1 LKGLAVIK
9 PRFRQQ
15 SSFLALLLAL
25 SLIVAGCSSSISTSS
40 NDDEDLAPTPVEETD
55 GVETTVN
62 DVDDPA
68 TEEDDPATEDE
79 DNDVEVDSN
88 DDAVAEADE
97 AEESRPGDEPSD
109 VELAVEQ
116 VRPAVVFL
124 AVQVQASGPFGTPEE
139 QEGVGSGVII
149 DQEGHILTN
158 NHVVDGATTIDVVLP
173 DGRTFEGQVLG
184 RSPQRDLA
192 LIEIQTDEELPVA
205 ELGVSEDLRIGQSV
219 VAIGNALG
227 LPGGPTV
234 TTGVV
239 SALGRTIEPGMGNPL
254 MENLIQTD
262 AAINPGNSGGPL
274 INLNGEVIGVNTA
287 RIQQAE
293 GIGFAVAV
301 DTARTFISQVVEQEP
316 QPYIGITGLD
326 LSPAIAQQ
334 YQLPADR
341 GVLIVEV
348 APNTPAEDAG
358 IVPGDILIAL
368 NDAPIETVQ
377 ELQRTLEEYQ
387 PGDEITLVVNRDGS
401 ETEVSITLGESPI
414 VRE

>member
-1 LKGLAVIK
+1 VIT

-15 SSFLALLLAL
+15 SSLLAL
-25 SLIVAGCSSSISTSS
+25 VLTLSLVFAGCSTSLSPSS
-40 NDDEDLAPTPVEETD
+40 NDDENAAPTPIEETND
-55 GVETTVN
+55 VETTAT
-62 DVDDPA
+62 DTDDA
-68 TEEDDPATEDE
+68 VVEEDDNEAEVDQVEDTTED
-79 DNDVEVDSN
+79 V
-88 DDAVAEADE
+88 DE

-149 DQEGHILTN
+149 DQDGHILTN
-158 NHVVDGATTIDVVLP
+158 NHVIAGATTIDVVLP
-173 DGRTFEGQVLG
+173 DGRTFEGQVMG

-205 ELGVSEDLRIGQSV
+205 ELGVSQDLRIGQSV

-239 SALGRTIEPGMGNPL
+239 SALGRTIEPGMGNPM

-274 INLNGEVIGVNTA
+274 INLNGEVIGINTA

-301 DTARTFISQVVEQEP
+301 DTARNFISQLVEQEP
-316 QPYIGITGLD
+316 QAFIGITGLD

-348 APNTPAEDAG
+348 SPNTPAEEAG
-358 IVPGDILIAL
+358 IVPGDILLAL
-368 NDAPIETVQ
+368 NEAQIETVQ
-377 ELQRTLEEYQ
+377 ELQRILEEYQ
-387 PGDEITLVVNRDGS
+387 PGDEITLLVNREG
-401 ETEVSITLGESPI
+401 EEIEVPVTLGESPI